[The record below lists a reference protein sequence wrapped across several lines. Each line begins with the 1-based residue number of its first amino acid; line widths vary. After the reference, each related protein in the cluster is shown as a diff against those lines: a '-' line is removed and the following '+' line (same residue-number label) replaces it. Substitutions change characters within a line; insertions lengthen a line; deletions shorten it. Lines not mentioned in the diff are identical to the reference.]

1 MNGVEAVNAASL
13 LGEAAARHPD
23 RPALLG
29 GECVTFGEL
38 WDRVDRCSVGLLR
51 SGLRA
56 GDRAICMIPMSVDLY
71 VVLLGL
77 MKAGA
82 VAVFVD
88 PWIGMAQIAAFSAF
102 AEPRAWIGVPRS
114 HVLRLF
120 QGRLRHLPVSVTTGS
135 RLGPLPARLT
145 LRELLASAGDG
156 LVHPARPEDPAL
168 VTFTSGSSGTPKG
181 ANRTHG
187 FLRAQ
192 HAALRTQFSARSG
205 DVDMTMFPV
214 FALNNIALGVPT
226 VIPDLDFRRVAAADA
241 ARLRAQM
248 ERHAVTSC
256 TASPPFFDRL
266 AALDR
271 RPPLRRILTG
281 GAPVSDRQ
289 LETWCAAWP
298 EAEILVAYGSTEAEP
313 VAHIAAP
320 ERLEALRHSPRP
332 APGYCTGKPTAQ
344 VRTRLIRITRGP
356 VTLGA
361 EGWSAWQVAPGAIG
375 ELVVTG
381 DHVGRDYFR
390 NAQAVAE
397 NKIRDVDGTVWH
409 RMGDTGYFDAEGRF
423 WLVGRVHSTIVR
435 GGLPVHPQLLEQA
448 ASGPEIL
455 QVAAIGVN
463 DPALGEK
470 IVVVVRGEAV
480 DVAAVRARIAAA
492 GLVADEVVV
501 SREALPVDPRHNAKI
516 DYAALRRRWEKSP

>member
-1 MNGVEAVNAASL
+1 MTGVEAVNAASL

-38 WDRVDRCSVGLLR
+38 WDRVDRCSAGLLR

-102 AEPRAWIGVPRS
+102 AEPRAWLGVPRS

-120 QGRLRHLPVSVTTGS
+120 QGRLRHLPVSVTTGT

-145 LRELLASAGDG
+145 LRELLASPGDG
-156 LVHPARPEDPAL
+156 IVHRAGPENPAL

-192 HAALRTQFSARSG
+192 HAALRAEFPARTG

-248 ERHAVTSC
+248 ERHAVTTC

-289 LETWCAAWP
+289 LETWRAAWP
-298 EAEILVAYGSTEAEP
+298 GTEILVAYGSTEAEP
-313 VAHIAAP
+313 VAHISAP
-320 ERLEALRHSPRP
+320 ERLEALRRSPRP
-332 APGYCTGKPTAQ
+332 APATAQ
-344 VRTRLIRITRGP
+344 
-356 VTLGA
+356 
-361 EGWSAWQVAPGAIG
+361 ES
-375 ELVVTG
+375 
-381 DHVGRDYFR
+381 
-390 NAQAVAE
+390 
-397 NKIRDVDGTVWH
+397 
-409 RMGDTGYFDAEGRF
+409 
-423 WLVGRVHSTIVR
+423 
-435 GGLPVHPQLLEQA
+435 
-448 ASGPEIL
+448 
-455 QVAAIGVN
+455 
-463 DPALGEK
+463 
-470 IVVVVRGEAV
+470 
-480 DVAAVRARIAAA
+480 
-492 GLVADEVVV
+492 
-501 SREALPVDPRHNAKI
+501 
-516 DYAALRRRWEKSP
+516 RRRRCGLA